1 MIALKKIA
9 LPNDPTH
16 PEYLSS
22 FLKWLQLRKSQ
33 WKFSLRKRKRK
44 RAEESACDKTNV
56 DGAFVLNTLGRTV
69 SFEDAYIDMLLEEQ
83 DKMQKERNNRPTLN
97 ISFLFDASLGSD
109 DVVCYVLKFLHPSEH
124 GKLLVISKSTSESIK
139 AREIMWKNLCPS
151 HWTLPKKPRKPW
163 YLLYITKLREEE
175 ERKRKLSDD
184 VLLRAQ
190 DIMLKGDQVGK
201 IEKLVEESE
210 KKFHFS
216 VDYSSGIVL
225 ERNSLLNIAVIY
237 NRHKIV
243 KWLVESK
250 NANIETSDRGR
261 FTPLLN
267 AAWAG
272 DKHMTRY
279 FLAKGA
285 NRMAYGT
292 GHYTQGLAPPDFQGL
307 SAEDWAR
314 RRGHHELAEIIRLGL

>member
-1 MIALKKIA
+1 M
-9 LPNDPTH
+9 
-16 PEYLSS
+16 
-22 FLKWLQLRKSQ
+22 
-33 WKFSLRKRKRK
+33 
-44 RAEESACDKTNV
+44 
-56 DGAFVLNTLGRTV
+56 
-69 SFEDAYIDMLLEEQ
+69 
-83 DKMQKERNNRPTLN
+83 
-97 ISFLFDASLGSD
+97 
-109 DVVCYVLKFLHPSEH
+109 VCYILKFLHPSEH

-190 DIMLKGDQVGK
+190 DIMLKGDQIGK

-250 NANIETSDRGR
+250 KANIETRCVPNNTKEGNIIISFYHLFVYFAFGFLNKTKTNNSDRGR

-307 SAEDWAR
+307 SAEDWAK